1 MERSHIDT
9 TWKQNTMQVF
19 YWTRAFL
26 VKLDGFRA
34 EAIKERGRVH
44 FRSRNDKDFNARYPA
59 IVQALAAMPNETVID
74 GEIVALESGRPSFN
88 ALQNHTSTASLLYYV
103 FDVMVLAGKDVMNEP
118 LAVRR
123 ELLRDHVLTKLG
135 EPIRESPE
143 LEASLPELIR
153 SVKASALEGLI
164 AKRRDSRYEP
174 GQRSGAWQKMRVNQ
188 EQAFVIAGYT
198 PLLSSATM
206 TAPN

>member
-34 EAIKERGRVH
+34 EAMKERGRVH

-74 GEIVALESGRPSFN
+74 GEIVALESRRPSFN

-103 FDVMVLAGKDVMNEP
+103 FDVMVLAGKDLMNEP
-118 LAVRR
+118 LAGRPALTRQLVRS
-123 ELLRDHVLTKLG
+123 T
-135 EPIRESPE
+135 
-143 LEASLPELIR
+143 
-153 SVKASALEGLI
+153 
-164 AKRRDSRYEP
+164 
-174 GQRSGAWQKMRVNQ
+174 
-188 EQAFVIAGYT
+188 T
-198 PLLSSATM
+198 
-206 TAPN
+206 